1 MSKPSLALAA
11 GALALGA
18 YVLWKRVFRAPQ
30 KYRFE
35 APLPPH
41 IGLPDAPVQSSAKVE
56 LSEEYSSKKMRHLVV
71 SSAISPSYLTALLPV
86 IKELFVPQ
94 KVCAVRLVPPALTP
108 NQLL

>member
-1 MSKPSLALAA
+1 MFKPSLALAA
-11 GALALGA
+11 GALALGT
-18 YVLWKRVFRAPQ
+18 YVLWKRVSRAPQ

-35 APLPPH
+35 APLPP
-41 IGLPDAPVQSSAKVE
+41 LEYSAKVE

-94 KVCAVRLVPPALTP
+94 KVCAVRPVPPALTP
-108 NQLL
+108 DQLL